1 MAAAAFAVVS
11 CSKEQA
17 SENFKGSQNDGATY
31 NYTFK
36 SDFAQAADETKMA
49 VGKYSP
55 DGTPAKWEDGD
66 AIQVC
71 TTDGTSTGTS
81 TVIEGGSQ
89 YGQFNIQTT
98 AQPGSKV
105 RVIYP
110 STATYGSG
118 TLASEQ
124 TIKSATVATLTYTH
138 AYSNEITL
146 PSAGSDVNFGLKHA
160 LATVLVKFVA
170 DPTEP
175 AFEGW
180 EPSTQ
185 GYLSYVM
192 VRTVDSPLSGDYTV
206 DYDSGIVTP
215 GANTQDYVNLNR
227 GSAGF
232 NTVSAN
238 SAYCTTF
245 PTNGVKQIEVRITV
259 SKGDKKYVIPVLF
272 KGEIKAGQ
280 LNVFDLGSVSMKKS
294 YLSTQNDYY
303 AKWLCG
309 DDITI
314 GDLTVNKTNF
324 PTATLVKASD
334 LASSTAL
341 TQGGLVFIDDKSAVA
356 EYDSKISTSQ
366 RLLAENAEGVVIGRW
381 KDAGAQ
387 PTIQTTELRVNKN
400 DFSMLNVKLVSMRA
414 AKGNVF
420 GKQNAADNDTQ
431 LRLVDCY
438 IDARNTMYFIDLCPG
453 ATSTNKVYKTVYV
466 DNCIIDLPVN
476 ASATSGTS
484 GINACALVYQGKTA
498 DQNCV
503 EKTVTFKN
511 SVLFASAPN
520 LFSTTA
526 PTAYIMYPS
535 SKDYSNTNFCFE
547 HNTICNLQNNYGYVR
562 ILKSKI
568 KSFTWNYN
576 LGFNEDTAASSN
588 ETSMLRND
596 TTSPGNT
603 FTVTPAI
610 DYNFAARNPGS
621 SAAKA
626 YRINHASHK
635 FVDGYGANNKDTAKT
650 SAEGGTSDIY
660 EVFSAKDYSCGY
672 FVVDQSKVTNGA
684 GALTEKKFVTPTL

>member
-1 MAAAAFAVVS
+1 MMIAAMFAIVS

-17 SENFKGSQNDGATY
+17 SDAIKGVQNTNGATY
-31 NYTFK
+31 KYTFT
-36 SDFAQAADETKMA
+36 SDFGPADDETKMT
-49 VGKYSP
+49 VGTYSP
-55 DGTPAKWEDGD
+55 EGTPAQWETND

-81 TVIEGGSQ
+81 TVEEGGSQ
-89 YGQFNIQTT
+89 FGKFTISTT

-105 RVIYP
+105 RVLYP

-118 TLASEQ
+118 KLPAEQ
-124 TIKSATVATLTYTH
+124 TIKSATAGALTYTH
-138 AYSNEITL
+138 AYSDEITL

-160 LATVLVKFVA
+160 LATVMVKFVA

-180 EPSTQ
+180 VPASQ

-192 VRTVDSPLSGDYTV
+192 IRTVDSPLSGDYTV

-215 GANTQDYVNLNR
+215 GANTNDYVNLNR

-232 NTVSAN
+232 NTTAAN
-238 SAYCTTF
+238 KAYCTTF

-259 SKGDKKYVIPVLF
+259 SKGGNKYIIPVLF

-309 DDITI
+309 EDIII

-334 LASSTAL
+334 LSL
-341 TQGGLVFIDDKSAVA
+341 IDGGLVFIDDKSAVA
-356 EYDSKISTSQ
+356 ELDKELSTSQ
-366 RLLAENAEGVVIGRW
+366 RLVAENAEGVVIGRW
-381 KDAGAQ
+381 KDAGVQ
-387 PTIQTTELRVNKN
+387 PTIKTTELRVNKN

-420 GKQNAADNDTQ
+420 GKQNAATNDTQ
-431 LRLVDCY
+431 LRLVDSY
-438 IDARNTMYFIDLCPG
+438 VDARNTMYFIDLCPG
-453 ATSTNKVYKTVYV
+453 ATTTNKTYKTVYV

-476 ASATSGTS
+476 ASAEAGTS
-484 GINACALVYQGKTA
+484 GINGCALVYQGKTS

-511 SVLFASAPN
+511 SVLFASTPS

-526 PTAYIMYPS
+526 PVAYIMYPS

-547 HNTICNLQNNYGYVR
+547 HNTICNIQNNYGYVR

-576 LGFNEDTAASSN
+576 LGFNEGTAASTN

-596 TTSPGNT
+596 TTNPGNT

-621 SAAKA
+621 STAKA

-650 SAEGGTSDIY
+650 SAEGGTSDIH

-672 FVVDQSKVTNGA
+672 FVVDQAKVTNGA